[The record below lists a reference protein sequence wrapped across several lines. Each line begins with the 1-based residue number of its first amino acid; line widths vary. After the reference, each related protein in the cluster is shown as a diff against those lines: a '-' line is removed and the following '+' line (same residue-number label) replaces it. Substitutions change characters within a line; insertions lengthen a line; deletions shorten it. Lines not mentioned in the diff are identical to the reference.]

1 MTEEHQKREV
11 EMRER
16 VRRIAAIVDRL
27 GVSGIWKAAE
37 EIEELQRKVLQLG
50 RDFSESSGNGK

>member
-16 VRRIAAIVDRL
+16 ARRISNIVDRL
-27 GVSGIWKAAE
+27 TVGGIWKAAE
-37 EIEELQRKVLQLG
+37 EIEQLQRKVMALEAQLPT
-50 RDFSESSGNGK
+50 

>member
-27 GVSGIWKAAE
+27 GIAGIWRAAE
-37 EIEELQRKVLQLG
+37 EIDDLQRKVMALEAQLPT
-50 RDFSESSGNGK
+50 